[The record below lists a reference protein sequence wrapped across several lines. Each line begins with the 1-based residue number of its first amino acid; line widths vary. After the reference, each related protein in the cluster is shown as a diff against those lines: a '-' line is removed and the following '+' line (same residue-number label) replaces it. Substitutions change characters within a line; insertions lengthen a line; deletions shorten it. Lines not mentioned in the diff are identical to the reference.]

1 MISKIKNALK
11 TLQRGERGITGLET
25 AIILI
30 AFVVVASVFAYTVL
44 SAGMF
49 SSQTSQE
56 AVYTGLEEARS
67 PLSISGSVVGKS
79 SDGSQLTSIVFTLEN
94 ALDGEGIDMTG
105 TAGGNNV
112 VVMTY
117 HSETNVSD
125 NLTFT
130 ASQVA
135 WGDDDSILEA
145 GEKFECTVTM
155 SGTGDTIDEYDSWC
169 VDVKPPRGSVL
180 KICRTMPQSIDSVM
194 ILN

>member
-49 SSQTSQE
+49 SSQSAQE

-67 PLSISGSVVGKS
+67 PLSISGSVIGKS
-79 SDGSQLTSIVFTLEN
+79 SDGSQLTSLVFTVEN
-94 ALDGEGIDMTG
+94 ALNGIGIDMTG
-105 TAGGNNV
+105 SAGDNV

-117 HSETNVSD
+117 HSDSNVQD
-125 NLTFT
+125 DVTFT

-135 WGDDDSILEA
+135 WGDSDAILEA
-145 GEKFECTVTM
+145 GEKFEVTVTM

-169 VDVKPPRGSVL
+169 LDMKPPRGSVL
-180 KICRTMPQSIDSVM
+180 KICRVMPQTIDSVM
-194 ILN
+194 ILQ